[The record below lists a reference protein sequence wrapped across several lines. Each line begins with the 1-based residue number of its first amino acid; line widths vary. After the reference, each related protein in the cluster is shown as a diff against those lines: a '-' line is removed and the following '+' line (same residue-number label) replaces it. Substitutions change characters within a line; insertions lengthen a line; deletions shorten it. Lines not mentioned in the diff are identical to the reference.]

1 MNDEGILDE
10 GSHMFRLI
18 ATLKRGVGSDLDEVG
33 VLYETLEDARR
44 AAQSL
49 AQHDVVSHVMIAR
62 EGVPP
67 EFVEW
72 VIY

>member
-1 MNDEGILDE
+1 MY
-10 GSHMFRLI
+10 RLI

-33 VLYETLEDARR
+33 VLYETLDEAR
-44 AAQSL
+44 AAAQAL
-49 AQHDVVSHVMIAR
+49 AQHEIVTHVMIAR

-72 VIY
+72 AVY

>member
-1 MNDEGILDE
+1 
-10 GSHMFRLI
+10 MFPQERCYVYRLI
-18 ATLKRGVGSDLDEVG
+18 ATLRQGVGSDLEELG
-33 VLYETLEDARR
+33 ALYATLEDARR

-49 AQHDVVSHVMIAR
+49 ASHDVILHIMIAR

-72 VIY
+72 VRY

>member
-1 MNDEGILDE
+1 
-10 GSHMFRLI
+10 MFRLI

-33 VLYETLEDARR
+33 VLYDTLEAARQ

-49 AQHDVVSHVMIAR
+49 ARHDVVSHVMIAR

-67 EFVEW
+67 AFVEW
-72 VIY
+72 AFY

>member
-10 GSHMFRLI
+10 GSYMFRLI

-33 VLYETLEDARR
+33 VLYETLEDARQ

-49 AQHDVVSHVMIAR
+49 ARHDVVSHVMIAR

-72 VIY
+72 VFY